1 MALQTA
7 TPPTTPSA
15 QVVGN
20 AFVEQY
26 YHILHHS
33 PGSVYRFYQD
43 SSVISRP
50 DSSGV
55 MTSVTTMKGINE
67 KILSLNFKEFKAE
80 IKTADAQKSYKEGVT
95 VLVTGCLTGKDNLRR
110 KFAQSFFLAP
120 QDNGYFVLNDVFR
133 YVEDHEPSEL
143 PPVTGDGDSAAVTV
157 TPELGKIIIQKIVS
171 SLSKFI
177 QELHSCCSPF
187 FTEPSHVAD
196 SCAPEPTNSHVNKG
210 QTVAENAYELSNNHE
225 RQIPVENEG
234 NVESHFQSNGNDDS
248 QATELASSAQD
259 DAPKKSYASIVK
271 VQKGSSVPTKVYVPT
286 NTLKSGPNKTES
298 KVVESVESTEVPEA
312 ALESV
317 SNPES
322 SDAHEEVEGH
332 SIYIR
337 NLPLNV
343 TVAQLE
349 LEFKKFG
356 PIKPGGIQVRNNK
369 QGYCFGF
376 VEFLSLNSMNSAIQ
390 ASPVP
395 IGGRQA
401 VVEIKRT
408 TTRVGSGI
416 NGTGRPRIPSGR
428 GGLRNDSFR
437 GRGNYVG
444 GRGYGRNDY
453 VSRGG
458 FSGRGRGHGEG
469 YHQGRGRGGRSSGQK
484 QNAVSN

>member
-15 QVVGN
+15 QMVGN

-33 PGSVYRFYQD
+33 PELVYRFYQD

-50 DSSGV
+50 DSNGV

-80 IKTADAQKSYKEGVT
+80 IKTADAQNSYKEGVT

-133 YVEDHEPSEL
+133 YVEDPEPSEL
-143 PPVTGDGDSAAVTV
+143 HPVNGD
-157 TPELGKIIIQKIVS
+157 
-171 SLSKFI
+171 
-177 QELHSCCSPF
+177 
-187 FTEPSHVAD
+187 EPSHAAD
-196 SCAPEPTNSHVNKG
+196 PSAPDPANSHVNEG
-210 QTVAENAYELSNNHE
+210 QIVAENVYEPSNHHE
-225 RQIPVENEG
+225 TQIHTENEDT
-234 NVESHFQSNGNDDS
+234 VEPHFQSNGNDDS

-259 DAPKKSYASIVK
+259 DAPKQSYASIVK
-271 VQKGSSVPTKVYVPT
+271 VQKGSLGSAKVYVPT
-286 NTLKSGPNKTES
+286 NTVKTGPNKTES
-298 KVVESVESTEVPEA
+298 QVVEPVESAVVPEA
-312 ALESV
+312 VPESV
-317 SNPES
+317 GNPES
-322 SDAHEEVEGH
+322 SDTHEEVEGH

-349 LEFKKFG
+349 VEFKKFG

-369 QGYCFGF
+369 QQGYCFGF

-390 ASPVP
+390 ASPINV
-395 IGGRQA
+395 GGRQA

-408 TTRVGSGI
+408 TTRVGSGPTS
-416 NGTGRPRIPSGR
+416 TGRARISSGR
-428 GGLRNDSFR
+428 SGFRNESFR
-437 GRGNYVG
+437 GHGNYGG
-444 GRGYGRNDY
+444 GRGYGRSDY
-453 VSRGG
+453 GNRGD
-458 FSGRGRGHGEG
+458 FSGRGRGPRGHGEG
-469 YHQGRGRGGRSSGQK
+469 YYQGRGRGGRSSAPK

>member
-157 TPELGKIIIQKIVS
+157 TPEL
-171 SLSKFI
+171 
-177 QELHSCCSPF
+177 
-187 FTEPSHVAD
+187 EPSHVAD

-210 QTVAENAYELSNNHE
+210 QTVAENAYEPSNHHE
-225 RQIPVENEG
+225 RQIPVENVD
-234 NVESHFQSNGNDDS
+234 NVEPHFQSNGNDDS

-369 QGYCFGF
+369 QQGYCFGF